1 MSHAANIRNRSRSGQ
16 TQEPQKRKR
25 IDASENKVNGVR
37 PITNGILDHASIAAR
52 PTRDAKPTISAQAVE
67 SAANVRHPD
76 ADEDV
81 EMANGD
87 SMMNGVGSEV
97 SDEDE
102 EESDDDEGDSE
113 EDEEEGSGEEEEE
126 EQDTTEQVDIP
137 TINGTSKKLPE
148 DTDSADEDE
157 EQAAAGGVADDE
169 DAAPSFGDMLKARGP
184 EPIDVDAL
192 RSDSNANT
200 KTVLADTGKRVLT
213 LPNATSLGTVL
224 TQALK
229 TNDVELLESCF
240 QVSELE
246 SIRATV
252 ERLPSAHATAL
263 LQRLSERMH
272 KRPGRAGSLMV
283 WVQWTVV
290 AHGGYLASQPAA
302 MRELQTLHQVVKQR
316 ANGLA
321 PLLALKGKLDLLEAQ
336 LQLRRNIAARARA
349 RDPDAVQ
356 GTIYVEGQEES
367 SSEDDLP
374 PVMGTA
380 SIKSTKPRSRRS
392 KDRNKNRRRLTSGV
406 TAEASDEDIEGD
418 MPTTMPNGI
427 DTDGLEDDEE
437 DSEDSDDEEDDLI
450 DDEAEETDADS
461 GDFSDEVDYEEVEEL
476 DEIPD
481 SEDEDERPSKRSRA
495 T

>member
-1 MSHAANIRNRSRSGQ
+1 MSHAVNIRNRSRSGQ
-16 TQEPQKRKR
+16 TQEPQKRRR
-25 IDASENKVNGVR
+25 IDDPTSKVNGIR
-37 PITNGILDHASIAAR
+37 PIANGVLEHARIAAR
-52 PTRDAKPTISAQAVE
+52 PTRDAKPTINTQAVE

-76 ADEDV
+76 ADEDA

-87 SMMNGVGSEV
+87 SMLNDIGSEI
-97 SDEDE
+97 SDEE
-102 EESDDDEGDSE
+102 VEI
-113 EDEEEGSGEEEEE
+113 GEEEC
-126 EQDTTEQVDIP
+126 
-137 TINGTSKKLPE
+137 
-148 DTDSADEDE
+148 DEDE
-157 EQAAAGGVADDE
+157 EQDITEKNEIPAINGMSKKLARDADSGEEDEEQAGAGAATDQE
-169 DAAPSFGDMLKARGP
+169 SAAPSFGDMLRARGA
-184 EPIDVDAL
+184 EPVDVDAL
-192 RSDSNANT
+192 HSESHPTT
-200 KTVLADTGKRVLT
+200 KTVIAGQDKRLLT
-213 LPNATSLGTVL
+213 IPNATSLGTVL

-263 LQRLSERMH
+263 LQKLSERMH

-316 ANGLA
+316 ATGLA

-349 RDPDAVQ
+349 RDPNAVQ

-374 PVMGTA
+374 PVMGTT
-380 SIKSTKPRSRRS
+380 SIMSTKPRSRRS
-392 KDRNKNRRRLTSGV
+392 RNRNRNRRDHANGA
-406 TAEASDEDIEGD
+406 TAEASEEDIEGD

-427 DTDGLEDDEE
+427 DTDGLEDIEE
-437 DSEDSDDEEDDLI
+437 DSEGSDDEEDDLS
-450 DDEAEETDADS
+450 DDEAEQTDADS
-461 GDFSDEVDYEEVEEL
+461 EYFSDEVDYDEVEEL

-481 SEDEDERPSKRSRA
+481 SEDEDEPPSKRSRA